1 MASKYIGLSDE
12 ELDIELALF
21 KTELSA
27 IPTGDDPWNMK
38 WFENVVAE
46 IEELEGLKK
55 RRAFIDE
62 ILDELTPNTCR
73 RI

>member
-21 KTELSA
+21 KKELSA
-27 IPTGDDPWNMK
+27 IPTGDDPGNMK
-38 WFENVVAE
+38 WFEYVVAE

-55 RRAFIDE
+55 RRALIDE
-62 ILDELTPNTCR
+62 ILDELTPNPW

>member
-21 KTELSA
+21 KTELSS

-62 ILDELTPNTCR
+62 ILDELTPNPWR
-73 RI
+73 FQ